1 MPRLKAVLTSTAVG
15 AAAAC
20 AAAGAWSSAQ
30 AQSKPTASVDVKL
43 TNFKIAP
50 SRKSVKAG
58 RITFVATDDSAAG
71 HELVVIKTKLEAAK
85 LPVRN
90 AVADQKG
97 AVAELSDVQPDQT
110 QRLTVR
116 LKPGHY
122 ALICNVTGH
131 YAAGMH
137 TDFTVR

>member
-1 MPRLKAVLTSTAVG
+1 MPRLKAVLMSAAVG
-15 AAAAC
+15 VALVSVAM
-20 AAAGAWSSAQ
+20 GAWSSAQ
-30 AQSKPTASVDVKL
+30 AQTRRPIAIKVKL

-50 SRKSVKAG
+50 STKSVRAG
-58 RITFVATDDSAAG
+58 N
-71 HELVVIKTKLEAAK
+71 VIKTRLKAAD

-90 AVADQKG
+90 AIADQKG
-97 AVAELSDVQPDQT
+97 MVAELGDIQPNQT
-110 QRLTVR
+110 RRLTVK
-116 LKPGHY
+116 LKRGHY